1 MRARKIERRKE
12 KKTSKDVKNSSR
24 DDDSQI
30 NNNKNNKETDRQTD
44 RSLFCA
50 RVTKKKK
57 KTDTTSLPT
66 DPIRSFECFDL
77 CYFSFLCLSF
87 LSRFVKKYLISL
99 LRRLR
104 HLFSKKETRRVVCR
118 RRQRRRRRIRRRF
131 FGERAEKP

>member
-57 KTDTTSLPT
+57 KTDNTSLPT

-87 LSRFVKKYLISL
+87 LSRFVKKYLSFAPFETFI
-99 LRRLR
+99 
-104 HLFSKKETRRVVCR
+104 FKKRNAKGCRFR
-118 RRQRRRRRIRRRF
+118 RRQRRRRF

>member
-77 CYFSFLCLSF
+77 CYFSFL
-87 LSRFVKKYLISL
+87 SRFVKKYLISL
-99 LRRLR
+99 APFDIYFQKKKHLEGVVVVFREEEEEEYEEDFSVKERRN
-104 HLFSKKETRRVVCR
+104 H
-118 RRQRRRRRIRRRF
+118 
-131 FGERAEKP
+131 ER